1 MRTRLAALLAVA
13 ALGAAGLATPPAAAA
28 PVAGPDRASHAKPV
42 GTVLKARPLRKAL
55 WIPGTTRRAFTLRYV
70 TTDAHGRRVPSTGTV
85 FVPKGRAPRGGWPVI
100 SWAHGTSGIGDR
112 CAPSKVGPAMPER
125 DWAYLGT
132 WMRQGYAVVASD
144 YAGLGTRG
152 VHAYLHNRSTAHN
165 VVDMV
170 TAARAFSKARLPRA
184 SRLSREWVTIGQ
196 SQGGGGAI
204 ATSSYA
210 TEFGG
215 KALDFRGGVGTGT
228 PAFIEAL
235 VSLPGPGVLP
245 VDASPA
251 LSAYLLYILVGM
263 REVHPELGIDSVLTE
278 EGRRFVAL
286 AERACVI
293 ELEKAVE
300 GHAMGD
306 FFTRPLATLPGYV
319 ETARAYLGMP
329 ETGFEQPVLLANG
342 LVDTDVPME
351 TTAAYVALLR
361 ANGADV
367 TFRTYPTDHN
377 STMAASLVDSVPFV
391 RELFAN

>member
-1 MRTRLAALLAVA
+1 MRTRLAVLLTV
-13 ALGAAGLATPPAAAA
+13 AGLLTSGLSGPSSGAVPVERVDRVQRPA
-28 PVAGPDRASHAKPV
+28 
-42 GTVLKARPLRKAL
+42 GTVLAAHPLRRSL
-55 WIPGTTRRAFTLRYV
+55 WIPGTTKRAYRLRYV
-70 TTDAHGRRVPSTGTV
+70 TTDASGHRTPSTGTL

-100 SWAHGTSGIGDR
+100 SWAHGTSGIGDS
-112 CAPSKVGPAMPER
+112 CAPSRVGPAMPER

-152 VHAYLHNRSTAHN
+152 VHAYLHQRSTAHD

-170 TAARAFSKARLPRA
+170 KAARAFAQDDLPRA
-184 SRLSREWVTIGQ
+184 SRLSRKWVTIGQ

-204 ATSSYA
+204 ATASYA

-215 KALDFRGGVGTGT
+215 RALDFRGGVGTGT
-228 PAFIEAL
+228 PAYVEAL

-251 LSAYLLYILVGM
+251 LTAYLLYILVGL
-263 REVHPELGIDSVLTE
+263 REVHPELGIDDALTDT
-278 EGRRFVAL
+278 GRHFVDL
-286 AERACVI
+286 AEHACVV
-293 ELEKAVE
+293 ELEEAVA
-300 GHAMGD
+300 GIAMGD
-306 FFTRPLATLPGYV
+306 FFTRPLATIPGYV

-329 ETGFEQPVLLANG
+329 ETSFEEPVFLANG

-351 TTAAYVALLR
+351 TTAAYVAVLR

-377 STMAASLVDSVPFV
+377 STMAASLADSVPFV
-391 RELFAN
+391 RALFQG

>member
-13 ALGAAGLATPPAAAA
+13 ALATTGLTAAPAAPA
-28 PVAGPDRASHAKPV
+28 PEAKRSKPV
-42 GTVLKARPLRKAL
+42 GTVLRAQPLRQDL
-55 WIPGTTRRAFTLRYV
+55 WIPGTERAFKLRYV
-70 TTDAHGRRVPSTGTV
+70 TTDAFGDRVPSTGTV
-85 FVPKGRAPRGGWPVI
+85 FVPKGRAPQGGWPVI
-100 SWAHGTSGIGDR
+100 SWAHGTSGIGDA

-125 DWAYLGT
+125 DFAYLST
-132 WMRQGYAVVASD
+132 WMKQGYAVVASD

-152 VHAYLHNRSTAHN
+152 VHAYLHNESTAHN

-170 TAARAFSKARLPRA
+170 KAARAFAKAELPRR
-184 SRLSREWVTIGQ
+184 SRLSRKWVTIGQ

-215 KALDFRGGVGTGT
+215 RKLDFRGGVGTGT
-228 PAFIEAL
+228 PAYIELL

-251 LSAYLLYILVGM
+251 LTAYLLYILVGM
-263 REVHPELGIDSVLTE
+263 REVHPELDIDSALTAQGLE
-278 EGRRFVAL
+278 FVQL
-286 AERACVI
+286 AESACVI
-293 ELEKAVE
+293 ELEEAVK
-300 GHAMGD
+300 GTPMGD
-306 FFTRPLATLPGYV
+306 FFSRPLATLPGYV
-319 ETARAYLGMP
+319 DTARAYLGMP
-329 ETGFEQPVLLANG
+329 ETSFEKPVFLANG

-367 TFRTYPTDHN
+367 TFKTYPTDHN
-377 STMAASLVDSVPFV
+377 STMAASLPDSVPFV
-391 RELFAN
+391 EKLFRD

>member
-1 MRTRLAALLAVA
+1 MRARLGVLLTALVLTVPLAPFTPASAAPAPER
-13 ALGAAGLATPPAAAA
+13 GAAE
-28 PVAGPDRASHAKPV
+28 RRV
-42 GTVLKARPLRKAL
+42 GTVLAARPLPHER
-55 WIPGTTRRAFTLRYV
+55 WIPGTTRKAFTLRYV
-70 TTDAHGRRVPSTGTV
+70 TTDAFGEKVPSTGTV

-100 SWAHGTSGIGDR
+100 SWAHGTSGIGDS
-112 CAPSKVGPAMPER
+112 CAPSRVGPAMPER

-170 TAARAFSKARLPRA
+170 TAARAFAKAELPRR
-184 SRLSREWVTIGQ
+184 SRLSRKWVVVGQ
-196 SQGGGGAI
+196 SQGGGAAI

-215 KALDFRGGVGTGT
+215 RALDFRGGVGTGT
-228 PAFIEAL
+228 PAYIEAL

-251 LSAYLLYILVGM
+251 LTAYLLYILVGM
-263 REVHPELGIDSVLTE
+263 REVHPDLGIDDVLTE
-278 EGRRFVAL
+278 EGRRFVDL
-286 AERACVI
+286 AETACVL
-293 ELEKAVE
+293 ELEEAVT
-300 GHAMGD
+300 GHPMGD

-319 ETARAYLGMP
+319 ETARDYLGMP
-329 ETGFEQPVLLANG
+329 ETSFEEPVFLANG

-377 STMAASLVDSVPFV
+377 STMAASLPDSVPFV
-391 RELFAN
+391 AELFRD